1 MDIKQMNLQDLESCF
16 NLVCKIRDG
25 VIMMARA
32 NNDMNTKEV
41 RDINSRYNLL
51 LKEVLFRLNGLYEG
65 NNTKKEMLNE
75 EVVH

>member
-32 NNDMNTKEV
+32 NNNMNTNEV